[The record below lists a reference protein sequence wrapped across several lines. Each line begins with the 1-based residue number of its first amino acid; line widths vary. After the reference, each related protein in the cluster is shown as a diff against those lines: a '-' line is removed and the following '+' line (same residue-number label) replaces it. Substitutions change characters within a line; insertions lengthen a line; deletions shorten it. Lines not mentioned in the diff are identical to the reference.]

1 MLRTVLAGLSVC
13 LVTVEAQ
20 AGAWTQPEGD
30 GLFIMT
36 TARRAA
42 PASALFSDVAD
53 QDSNSTRIFVEYGVF
68 DDLTLGLTAFTD
80 FSNTDQDL
88 EAAIGGHVRY
98 RVLADDNWVLSVQ
111 GGASFP
117 IERWFGSRFGD
128 DRPDSVPE
136 YDIRMLYGRGWQ
148 LDWGNGFISTEFGLR
163 LRGEGQSEELR
174 FDATLGHEPLKGV
187 LGLMSV
193 FASAEMGDGQESSF
207 KLSPSIAYTQ
217 FPWLGSNDKKPAGFA
232 VPDTVQIGVTWD
244 VMNPEDGL
252 EIGVSIWRRF

>member
-1 MLRTVLAGLSVC
+1 MLRVVSAGLAVC
-13 LVTVEAQ
+13 LAAADAS

-30 GLFIMT
+30 GIVIMT

-42 PASALFSDVAD
+42 PVGALFNGAAED
-53 QDSNSTRIFVEYGVF
+53 DSNSTRIFVEYGVF
-68 DDLTLGLTAFTD
+68 EDLTLGLTAFTD

-88 EAAIGGHVRY
+88 EAALGGHVRY
-98 RVLADDNWVLSVQ
+98 RIWAEDSWVVSVQ

-136 YDIRMLYGRGWQ
+136 FDLRVLYGRGWQ
-148 LDWGNGFISTEFGLR
+148 LDWGNGFVSTEFGVR
-163 LRGEGQSEELR
+163 LRGEGQSEEIR
-174 FDATLGHEPLKGV
+174 FDATLGHEPVRGV

-193 FASAEMGDGQESSF
+193 FASAEMGDGQGSSL

-217 FPWLGSNDKKPAGFA
+217 FPWLGANDKKPAGFA

-244 VMNPEDGL
+244 VKSPEDGL
-252 EIGVSIWRRF
+252 EFGVSIWRRF